1 MLDVR
6 QILAQKEQDLER
18 VRREVEALLQVI
30 PLLEGKPATPS
41 TAAELPKKELSAPSR
56 NPAETPERGMAELE
70 LYYPF
75 VGRSAERR

>member
-6 QILAQKEQDLER
+6 QVLAQKEQDLER
-18 VRREVEALLQVI
+18 VRREIHALLQVI
-30 PLLEGKPATPS
+30 PLLEERPASPPP
-41 TAAELPKKELSAPSR
+41 AAELPKKEVSSPS
-56 NPAETPERGMAELE
+56 PPEQTAERGMAELE